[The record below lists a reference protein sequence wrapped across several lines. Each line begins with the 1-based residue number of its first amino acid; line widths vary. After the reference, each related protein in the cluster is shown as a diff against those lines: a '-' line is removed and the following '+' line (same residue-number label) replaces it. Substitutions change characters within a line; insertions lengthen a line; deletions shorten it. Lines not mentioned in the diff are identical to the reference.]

1 MGAKSYKDL
10 EVWQEARKKEDG
22 VKLEARKIAQR
33 LGLEMKV
40 TDVEY
45 QGDSS
50 KVTFYYTAENR
61 VDFRQLIKD
70 YAGAFRTKIDMKQI
84 GFRQEAAT
92 AKLIASWGAMPS
104 SML

>member
-1 MGAKSYKDL
+1 MAGSK
-10 EVWQEARKKEDG
+10 KKEDG

-50 KVTFYYTAENR
+50 KITFIIL
-61 VDFRQLIKD
+61 LI
-70 YAGAFRTKIDMKQI
+70 T
-84 GFRQEAAT
+84 E
-92 AKLIASWGAMPS
+92 
-104 SML
+104 